1 MRRYFTP
8 FGGQTTMRPATP
20 GQPFRGLPVEPPP
33 PPHPYFFSSFLLC
46 FFFSGAAGL
55 IDQVVWSKALGLIFG
70 HTAYAVATVLAVF
83 MAGLA
88 SGSAW
93 IGGRSE
99 RWERPIA
106 LYGWLE
112 LGVAATAAISLAGLA
127 GVRAAYVAAYPF
139 ASENAAMLLTLRFV
153 GSALVLFLPTF
164 LM

>member
-1 MRRYFTP
+1 MSEHSP
-8 FGGQTTMRPATP
+8 
-20 GQPFRGLPVEPPP
+20 RGYLFPT
-33 PPHPYFFSSFLLC
+33 LLVC
-46 FFFSGAAGL
+46 FFLSGAAGL
-55 IDQVVWSKALGLIFG
+55 IDQVVCSKALGLIFG

-112 LGVAATAAISLAGLA
+112 FGVASTAAISLVGLA
-127 GVRAAYVAAYPF
+127 VVRSVYVAAYPY
-139 ASENAAMLLTLRFV
+139 AAGNGAFLLMLRFA
-153 GSALVLFLPTF
+153 GSALVLFVPTF
-164 LM
+164 LMGGTL